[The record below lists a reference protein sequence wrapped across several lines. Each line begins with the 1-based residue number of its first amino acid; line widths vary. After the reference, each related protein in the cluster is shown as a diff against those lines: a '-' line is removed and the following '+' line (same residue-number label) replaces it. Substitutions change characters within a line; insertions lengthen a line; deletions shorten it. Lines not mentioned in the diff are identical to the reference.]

1 MALPGASQILYVNRT
16 GDDGWLQVMPAKAG
30 PLAAICK
37 YTKLQVLAST
47 AGRTSLHI
55 LDGPLKGQKVSLS
68 DSNVR
73 VYLGTKAPL
82 QSLAHIEVTY
92 GKYVPG
98 WISVARNNQALDQ
111 QMATVKIGSL
121 TVNATMN
128 TNWGVGFTPIPAGS
142 YTVLVPDAPHDKSMT
157 RFYRAVA
164 PALKSDQVWFPIK
177 YGDNSRYVHVGNVSD
192 GCTTVLDL
200 DRWADVCEAII
211 SHRGPDG
218 ISVAHLVVKGTPER
232 SK

>member
-16 GDDGWLQVMPAKAG
+16 GDDGWLQVMQEKNRS
-30 PLAAICK
+30 LASICK
-37 YTKLQVLAST
+37 YTKLQLLGSA
-47 AGRTSLHI
+47 AGRSSLFI

-68 DSNVR
+68 ENNAHI
-73 VYLGTKAPL
+73 YLGRKAPL

-92 GKYVPG
+92 GKYVQD
-98 WISVARNNQALDQ
+98 WISVARNNQKLDQ
-111 QMATVKIGSL
+111 QMATLKIGSL
-121 TVNATMN
+121 TAEATMN

-142 YTVLVPDAPHDKSMT
+142 YTVLVPDAPHDKAMT

-200 DRWADVCEAII
+200 ERWAEICEAILC
-211 SHRGPDG
+211 HRSADG
-218 ISVAHLVVKGTPER
+218 NNVAHLVVKGTPER
-232 SK
+232 TQ